1 VSVAD
6 GGSLAGLQE
15 LYRKRK
21 MGKAGAGSDAFGGL
35 GTGTGGNSSKRY
47 LILTYAVEFDRVH
60 YPLPLAL
67 VQAPTPDVLQRTI
80 RRLRQVGAKW
90 LGAIGLHGDSSP

>member
-1 VSVAD
+1 MVVAD
-6 GGSLAGLQE
+6 GGLLGGLQE

-21 MGKAGAGSDAFGGL
+21 MGKAGAASDAFGGL
-35 GTGTGGNSSKRY
+35 GTGGNSSKRY

-67 VQAPTPDVLQRTI
+67 VQSPTPDVLQRTI
-80 RRLRQVGAKW
+80 RRLRQVGAE
-90 LGAIGLHGDSSP
+90 